1 MVVYIKENLIV
12 NSDNVCYAK
21 IVPNEEKDGFTNKMQ
36 ISLVGGESIEV
47 DFTSVEICK
56 KCFEH
61 IASAIH
67 GCPVHLFDKNE
78 SANETKLFYRGVH
91 FVE

>member
-1 MVVYIKENLIV
+1 MVVFIQQNLIL

-21 IVPNEEKDGFTNKMQ
+21 IVADEKSGYTNKMQ
-36 ISLVGGESIEV
+36 IALVGGENIEV
-47 DFTSVEICK
+47 EFSSVEVCK

-67 GCPVHLFDKNE
+67 GGIVHLDFGTDEKE
-78 SANETKLFYRGVH
+78 SKLLYTGVRMIK
-91 FVE
+91 

>member
-1 MVVYIKENLIV
+1 MVLNPKKNLII

-21 IVPNEEKDGFTNKMQ
+21 IVADKEKGFTNKMQ
-36 ISLVGGESIEV
+36 ISLVNGEVLEI
-47 DFTSVEICK
+47 DFSSVEVCK

-67 GCPVHLFDKNE
+67 GSLVHLDLGKNE
-78 SANETKLFYRGVH
+78 EETKLLYKGVH
-91 FVE
+91 MVK

>member
-1 MVVYIKENLIV
+1 MVIHIKQNFIL

-21 IVPNEEKDGFTNKMQ
+21 IIADEEKGFTNKMQ
-36 ISLVGGESIEV
+36 ISLVSGEKVEI
-47 DFTSVEICK
+47 DFTSVEVCK

-67 GCPVHLFDKNE
+67 GSIVHLDLDKDKE
-78 SANETKLFYRGVH
+78 ETRLFYSTIKMVK
-91 FVE
+91 

>member
-1 MVVYIKENLIV
+1 MVVYINQNLIL

-21 IVPNEEKDGFTNKMQ
+21 IVADEKGFTNKMQ
-36 ISLVGGESIEV
+36 IALVGGENIEV
-47 DFTSVEICK
+47 EFSSVEVCK

-67 GCPVHLFDKNE
+67 GGIVHLDLDGE
-78 SANETKLFYRGVH
+78 SETQLPYNSVRIRK
-91 FVE
+91 

>member
-1 MVVYIKENLIV
+1 MVVFIQQNLIL

-21 IVPNEEKDGFTNKMQ
+21 IVANEESGYTNKMQ
-36 ISLVGGESIEV
+36 IALVGGENIEV
-47 DFTSVEICK
+47 EFSSVEVCK

-67 GCPVHLFDKNE
+67 GNIVHLDFDKNDEE
-78 SANETKLFYRGVH
+78 SRIFYTGVH
-91 FVE
+91 MVK

>member
-1 MVVYIKENLIV
+1 MVVYINQNLIL

-21 IVPNEEKDGFTNKMQ
+21 IVADEGKFTNKMQ
-36 ISLVGGESIEV
+36 IALVGGENIEV
-47 DFTSVEICK
+47 EFSSVEVCK

-67 GCPVHLFDKNE
+67 GSIVHLDFAKNVE
-78 SANETKLFYRGVH
+78 ETRLFYTGVH
-91 FVE
+91 MVK

>member
-1 MVVYIKENLIV
+1 MVVYINRNLIL

-21 IVPNEEKDGFTNKMQ
+21 IVADEKGFTNKMQ
-36 ISLVGGESIEV
+36 IALVGGENIEV
-47 DFTSVEICK
+47 EFSSVGACK

-67 GCPVHLFDKNE
+67 GGIVHLDFGKSDDE
-78 SANETKLFYRGVH
+78 ETRLFYTGIHMVK
-91 FVE
+91 

>member
-1 MVVYIKENLIV
+1 MVVFIQQNLIL

-21 IVPNEEKDGFTNKMQ
+21 IVADEGSGYTNKMQ
-36 ISLVGGESIEV
+36 IALVGGENIEV
-47 DFTSVEICK
+47 EFSSVEVCK

-67 GCPVHLFDKNE
+67 RGNVHLDFGKSDE
-78 SANETKLFYRGVH
+78 ETRLFYTGVH
-91 FVE
+91 MVK

>member
-1 MVVYIKENLIV
+1 MVVFIQQNLIL

-21 IVPNEEKDGFTNKMQ
+21 IVADEKSGYTNKMQ
-36 ISLVGGESIEV
+36 IALVGGENIEV
-47 DFTSVEICK
+47 EFSSVEVCK

-67 GCPVHLFDKNE
+67 GGIVHLDLDGE
-78 SANETKLFYRGVH
+78 SETQLPYNSVRIRK
-91 FVE
+91 

>member
-1 MVVYIKENLIV
+1 MVVFIQQNLIL

-21 IVPNEEKDGFTNKMQ
+21 IVANEESGYTNKMQ
-36 ISLVGGESIEV
+36 IALVGGENIEV
-47 DFTSVEICK
+47 EFSSVEVCK

-67 GCPVHLFDKNE
+67 RGIVHLDFGKNDE
-78 SANETKLFYRGVH
+78 ETRLFYTGIHMVK
-91 FVE
+91 

>member
-1 MVVYIKENLIV
+1 MVVYINQNLIL

-21 IVPNEEKDGFTNKMQ
+21 IVADEKGFTNKMQ
-36 ISLVGGESIEV
+36 IALVGGEKIEIEFSSIEV
-47 DFTSVEICK
+47 CK

-67 GCPVHLFDKNE
+67 GCIVHLDLDKSDE
-78 SANETKLFYRGVH
+78 ETRLFYTGVH
-91 FVE
+91 MVK

>member
-1 MVVYIKENLIV
+1 MVVFIQQNLIL

-21 IVPNEEKDGFTNKMQ
+21 IVADEKSGYTNKMQ
-36 ISLVGGESIEV
+36 IALVGGENIEV
-47 DFTSVEICK
+47 EFSSVEVCK

-67 GCPVHLFDKNE
+67 GGIVHLDLDGK
-78 SANETKLFYRGVH
+78 SETQLPYNGVRMIK
-91 FVE
+91 

>member
-1 MVVYIKENLIV
+1 MVVFIQQNLIL

-21 IVPNEEKDGFTNKMQ
+21 IVADEKSGYTNKMQ
-36 ISLVGGESIEV
+36 IALVGGENIEV
-47 DFTSVEICK
+47 EFLSVEVCK

-67 GCPVHLFDKNE
+67 GGIVHLDLDGE
-78 SANETKLFYRGVH
+78 SETQLPYNSVRIRK
-91 FVE
+91 

>member
-1 MVVYIKENLIV
+1 MVVYINQNLIL

-21 IVPNEEKDGFTNKMQ
+21 IVADEKGFTNKMQ
-36 ISLVGGESIEV
+36 VALVGGEQIEMEFSSIEV
-47 DFTSVEICK
+47 CK

-67 GCPVHLFDKNE
+67 GNIVHLDFDKSDEE
-78 SANETKLFYRGVH
+78 SRIFYTGIHMVK
-91 FVE
+91 